1 MVVAGGSRGIGSG
14 KGNDEQAFEQT
25 YIQRNLKKALLENQN
40 KQALFIAPDEDN
52 YSQHGIRNLV
62 VKYQEFATTIE
73 LDDVIHKESV
83 FVRVHMLDGLLDE
96 FVNKMNKH
104 LEPLK
109 EQA

>member
-1 MVVAGGSRGIGSG
+1 M
-14 KGNDEQAFEQT
+14 
-25 YIQRNLKKALLENQN
+25 
-40 KQALFIAPDEDN
+40 
-52 YSQHGIRNLV
+52 